1 MNYLEPVTA
10 VYLCLMLLS
19 LSSSSPVTECGRW
32 GTWCL
37 NQCSKPPPTFRS
49 AQKLHRDHHGIA
61 APKTAVCRWPI
72 TFVHIVYVKTSK
84 FSSTFWSEYI
94 VLKFLLMWTESF
106 ELKIVNLVVDLY
118 DTWTT
123 KRILAYRP
131 ELQFNSLKM
140 EYKTFRNSLCI
151 LIQYQ
156 QSVWQ
161 EN

>member
-1 MNYLEPVTA
+1 
-10 VYLCLMLLS
+10 
-19 LSSSSPVTECGRW
+19 
-32 GTWCL
+32 
-37 NQCSKPPPTFRS
+37 
-49 AQKLHRDHHGIA
+49 
-61 APKTAVCRWPI
+61 
-72 TFVHIVYVKTSK
+72 
-84 FSSTFWSEYI
+84 
-94 VLKFLLMWTESF
+94 MWTESF

-123 KRILAYRP
+123 QRILAYRP

-140 EYKTFRNSLCI
+140 EYKTFGI